1 MPKNIKKIFS
11 DEFGFKED
19 KLNSLARILYHF
31 EFDGVPRTSSPQQS
45 DLDEILKKEI
55 REEDLNDLLQKN
67 IFKKIRGNGERQQ
80 IKPSDK
86 FSEEVQ
92 LQLLQDF
99 EKIGFVKE
107 ISPKVDKE
115 YKSVIIFGATQLGME
130 ARIKDFS
137 EHFLPAM
144 KSKPQEIFILAGERE
159 GWLDSEPFAQNIL
172 LKRINESPKIK
183 GEDTKTLKDL
193 NDEIEGLPKIELK
206 AEERKAQ
213 VKHFSEKYGITFPTE
228 TDIAK
233 EIIESKKTELGDN
246 ITITFINAEKKPNGL
261 RPDTT
266 DTLRAFATNLKERPE
281 EFGEASILAISNQPH
296 VSTQDMAV
304 RILDSDFKKLN
315 LSIHTVGKAVEI
327 DPNDPNNSSKLNG
340 FLSLAACELAGT
352 INRCPSFQKEVTPG
366 PLMSGDKG
374 AKGRVF
380 TALDQKKSS
389 SRDIS

>member
-1 MPKNIKKIFS
+1 MPKNIGEIFS
-11 DEFGFKED
+11 HEFGFKKN
-19 KLNSLARILYHF
+19 KLNSLASILYHF
-31 EFDGVPRTSSPQQS
+31 EFDGVLRTSSPQQS

-55 REEDLNDLLQKN
+55 SEKDLNDLLQKN
-67 IFKKIRGNGERQQ
+67 IFQKIRGSGERQQ

-159 GWLDSEPFAQNIL
+159 SWLDYEPLSKKIL
-172 LKRINESPKIK
+172 LDRVNSTL
-183 GEDTKTLKDL
+183 EDGNKKTLDDL
-193 NDEIEGLPKIELK
+193 QQEIDKVYENPQFSNLTEK
-206 AEERKAQ
+206 RKGAVQ
-213 VKHFSEKYGITFPTE
+213 YFQENYKGIKFPTE

-233 EIIESKKTELGDN
+233 EIIENKKTELGDN
-246 ITITFINAEKKPNGL
+246 ITITFINAEKKLDGS

-266 DTLRAFATNLKERPE
+266 DTLRAFATNLKKRPE
-281 EFGEASILAISNQPH
+281 EFRGASTLAISNQPF
-296 VSTQDMAV
+296 VSAQDMAI
-304 RILDSDFKKLN
+304 RKLYLDLD
-315 LSIHTVGKAVEI
+315 IDTVGKAVEFN
-327 DPNDPNNSSKLNG
+327 PNDLGAVGKLLNSTV
-340 FLSLAACELAGT
+340 CELAGT
-352 INRCPSFQKEVTPG
+352 INRCPSFQKEVMPG
-366 PLMSGDKG
+366 PLMRVDKG
-374 AKGRVF
+374 GGGRIATPF
-380 TALDQKKSS
+380 DPKESS
-389 SRDIS
+389 GRDAP